1 MKKVIHLIPTL
12 EGGGA
17 ETMLKDYAALT
28 NRSKCEII
36 VIVWSGKKKSYVEN
50 EILETR
56 CKVIFLQE
64 LRYGEKES
72 LSIWERVCRKVGR
85 YIDFRHIVNSEK
97 PDVIHMHLRIGI
109 YPLIIPYKKLGIKYF
124 YTVHNVLNRYF
135 TKKIGL
141 NSKYLDYRVARH
153 LVKKKGLSFI
163 ALHGELN
170 EEIRSYF
177 NTDTVYTVN
186 NGIRMERFVPELY
199 NRDEIR
205 SSLGI
210 DSQDYLVGNVGSFS
224 EQKNHDMILDV
235 FCEVIKR
242 RPDSRLL
249 LVGRGG
255 ERPKVEARI
264 NELNIEDKVII
275 LENRDDIPALMRAM
289 DVFLFPSKWEGFGNV
304 LIEAQCM
311 ELRCVISDRVP
322 DAVRLTNLVVVKSL
336 EDSPS
341 EWAET
346 MLDDTIMG
354 LPVGRLEDYDMR
366 KSVDKLIELYE
377 M

>member
-1 MKKVIHLIPTL
+1 MKKIVHLIPTL

-17 ETMLKDYAALT
+17 ETMIKDYAALT
-28 NRSKCEII
+28 DRSKCEII
-36 VIVWSGKKKSYVEN
+36 VVVWSGKKKSYVEN
-50 EILETR
+50 EILATK

-153 LVKKKGLSFI
+153 LVKKKRLSFI

-177 NTDTVYTVN
+177 NTDAVYTVN

-199 NRDEIR
+199 NREEIR
-205 SSLGI
+205 KTLGI

-224 EQKNHDMILDV
+224 EQKNHEMILDV

-275 LENRDDIPALMRAM
+275 LENRDDIPALMSAM

-311 ELRCVISDRVP
+311 GLRCVISDKVP
-322 DAVRLTNLVVVKSL
+322 DAVRLTDLVVVKPL
-336 EDSPS
+336 ADSPS

-346 MLDDTIMG
+346 ILDDTIKG
-354 LPVGRLEDYDMR
+354 SLVGRLDDYDMR

>member
-1 MKKVIHLIPTL
+1 MMKIVHLIPTL
-12 EGGGA
+12 DAGGA
-17 ETMLKDYAALT
+17 ETMVKDYALLFP
-28 NRSKCEII
+28 KEKYEVKII
-36 VIVWSGKKKSYVEN
+36 TWSGTKGSYN
-50 EILETR
+50 ETALSKAGISIIHLEEIRIKDDIPGTIKR
-56 CKVIFLQE
+56 IIRQIF
-64 LRYGEKES
+64 
-72 LSIWERVCRKVGR
+72 R
-85 YIDFRHIVNSEK
+85 YIDFIKIIREYQ

-109 YPLIIPYKKLGIKYF
+109 YPIIIPYKKLGIKYF

-153 LVKKKGLSFI
+153 LVKKKRLSFI

-210 DSQDYLVGNVGSFS
+210 DSQDYLVGNVASCS
-224 EQKNHDMILDV
+224 EQKNHEMILDV

-275 LENRDDIPALMRAM
+275 LENRDDIPALMSAM
-289 DVFLFPSKWEGFGNV
+289 DVFVFPSKWEGFGNV

-311 ELRCVISDRVP
+311 GLRCIISDRVP
-322 DAVRLTNLVVVKSL
+322 EAVRLTNLVVVRSL
-336 EDSPS
+336 EDNPS

-346 MLDDTIMG
+346 LLDNTILG
-354 LPVGRLEDYDMR
+354 SPIGKLEDYDMR

>member
-1 MKKVIHLIPTL
+1 MMKIVHLIPTL
-12 EGGGA
+12 DAGGA
-17 ETMLKDYAALT
+17 ETMVKDYALLFP
-28 NRSKCEII
+28 KEKYEVKII
-36 VIVWSGKKKSYVEN
+36 TWSGTKGSYN
-50 EILETR
+50 ETALSKAGISIIHLEEIRIKDDIPGTIKR
-56 CKVIFLQE
+56 IIRQIF
-64 LRYGEKES
+64 
-72 LSIWERVCRKVGR
+72 R
-85 YIDFRHIVNSEK
+85 YIDFIKIIREYQ

-109 YPLIIPYKKLGIKYF
+109 YPIIIPYKKLGIKYF
-124 YTVHNVLNRYF
+124 YTVHNVLDRYF

-141 NSKYLDYRVARH
+141 NTKYLDYKVAKYLSGKDRI
-153 LVKKKGLSFI
+153 SFI
-163 ALHGELN
+163 ALHDGLN

-199 NRDEIR
+199 NRNEIR
-205 SSLGI
+205 GALGI
-210 DSQDYLVGNVGSFS
+210 GPQDYLVGNVGSFS

-275 LENRDDIPALMRAM
+275 LENRDDIPALMTAM

-311 ELRCVISDRVP
+311 RLRCIISDRVP
-322 DAVRLTNLVVVKSL
+322 EAVRLTNLVVVRSL
-336 EDSPS
+336 EDNPS

-346 MLDDTIMG
+346 LLDNTILG
-354 LPVGRLEDYDMR
+354 SPIGKLEDYDMR

>member
-1 MKKVIHLIPTL
+1 MKKIIHLIPTL
-12 EGGGA
+12 GYGGA
-17 ETMLKDYAALT
+17 ETMVKDYALLT
-28 NRSKCEII
+28 ERSKCDIII
-36 VIVWSGKKKSYVEN
+36 VVWSGSIDSFVERELSLGN
-50 EILETR
+50 

-64 LRYGEKES
+64 LRFGNIEKIGF
-72 LSIWERVCRKVGR
+72 LHRLFRKIGR
-85 YIDFRHIVNSEK
+85 YIDFRHIVYNEK

-109 YPLIIPYKKLGIKYF
+109 YPIIIPYKKLGIKYF
-124 YTVHNVLNRYF
+124 YTVHNVLDRYF
-135 TKKIGL
+135 TKKIGI
-141 NSKYLDYRVARH
+141 NSKYLDYRVAKYLSWKNRI
-153 LVKKKGLSFI
+153 SFI
-163 ALHGELN
+163 ALHDGLN

-199 NRDEIR
+199 NRNDIR
-205 SSLGI
+205 GALGI
-210 DSQDYLVGNVGSFS
+210 RPQDYLVGNVGSFS

-242 RPDSRLL
+242 RPDSKLL
-249 LVGRGG
+249 LVGRGV
-255 ERPKVEARI
+255 ERPKIEARMKT
-264 NELNIEDKVII
+264 LNIEDKVII
-275 LENRDDIPALMRAM
+275 LENRDDVPALMSAM

-311 ELRCVISDRVP
+311 GLRCIISDRVP
-322 DAVRLTNLVVVKSL
+322 EAVRLTNLVVVRSL
-336 EDSPS
+336 EDNPS

-346 MLDDTIMG
+346 LLDNTILG
-354 LPVGRLEDYDMR
+354 SPIGKLEDYDMR

>member
-1 MKKVIHLIPTL
+1 MMKIVHLIPTL
-12 EGGGA
+12 DAGGA
-17 ETMLKDYAALT
+17 ETMVKDYALLFP
-28 NRSKCEII
+28 KEKYEVKII
-36 VIVWSGKKKSYVEN
+36 TWSGTKGSYNETALSKAGISIIHLEEIRIKDDIPGTIKK
-50 EILETR
+50 IIR
-56 CKVIFLQE
+56 QIF
-64 LRYGEKES
+64 
-72 LSIWERVCRKVGR
+72 R
-85 YIDFRHIVNSEK
+85 YIDFIKIIREYQ
-97 PDVIHMHLRIGI
+97 PDVVHMHLRIGI
-109 YPLIIPYKKLGIKYF
+109 YPIIIPYKKLGIKYF
-124 YTVHNVLNRYF
+124 YTVHNVLDRYF

-141 NSKYLDYRVARH
+141 NTKYLDYKVAKYLSGKDRI
-153 LVKKKGLSFI
+153 SFI
-163 ALHGELN
+163 ALHDGLN

-177 NTDTVYTVN
+177 NTDAVYTVN

-210 DSQDYLVGNVGSFS
+210 DSRDYLVGNVASFS
-224 EQKNHDMILDV
+224 EQKNHEMILDV

-264 NELNIEDKVII
+264 NELNIEGKVII
-275 LENRDDIPALMRAM
+275 LENRDDIPALMSAM

-311 ELRCVISDRVP
+311 GLRCVISDKVP
-322 DAVRLTNLVVVKSL
+322 DAVRLTNLVVVKPL

-346 MLDDTIMG
+346 MLDDTIKG
-354 LPVGRLEDYDMR
+354 SPVGRLDDYDMR

>member
-1 MKKVIHLIPTL
+1 MI
-12 EGGGA
+12 
-17 ETMLKDYAALT
+17 KDYAALT
-28 NRSKCEII
+28 DRNTCEII
-36 VIVWSGKKKSYVEN
+36 VVVWSGKKKSYVEN
-50 EILETR
+50 EILATK

-64 LRYGEKES
+64 LRYGEKEN
-72 LSIWERVCRKVGR
+72 LIIWNRICRKVGR
-85 YIDFRHIVNSEK
+85 YIDFRHIVKGEK

-109 YPLIIPYKKLGIKYF
+109 YPIIIPYKKLGIKYF
-124 YTVHNVLNRYF
+124 YTVHNVLDRYF

-141 NSKYLDYRVARH
+141 NSKYLDYRVAKYLSGKDRI
-153 LVKKKGLSFI
+153 SFI
-163 ALHGELN
+163 ALHDGLN

-186 NGIRMERFVPELY
+186 NGIRMERFAPELY

-210 DSQDYLVGNVGSFS
+210 DSQDYLVGNVASFS
-224 EQKNHDMILDV
+224 EQKNHEMILDV

>member
-1 MKKVIHLIPTL
+1 MMKIVHLIPTL
-12 EGGGA
+12 DAGGA
-17 ETMLKDYAALT
+17 ETMVKDYALLFP
-28 NRSKCEII
+28 KEKYEVKII
-36 VIVWSGKKKSYVEN
+36 TWSGTKGSYNETALSKAGISIIHLEEIRIKDDIPGTIKK
-50 EILETR
+50 IIR
-56 CKVIFLQE
+56 QIF
-64 LRYGEKES
+64 
-72 LSIWERVCRKVGR
+72 R
-85 YIDFRHIVNSEK
+85 YIDFIKIIREYQ

-109 YPLIIPYKKLGIKYF
+109 YPIIIPYKKLGIKYF
-124 YTVHNVLNRYF
+124 YTVHNVLDRYF

-141 NSKYLDYRVARH
+141 NTKYLDYKVAKYLSGKDRI
-153 LVKKKGLSFI
+153 SFI
-163 ALHGELN
+163 ALHDGLN

-199 NRDEIR
+199 NRNEIR
-205 SSLGI
+205 GALGI
-210 DSQDYLVGNVGSFS
+210 GPQDYLVGNVGSFS

-275 LENRDDIPALMRAM
+275 LENRDDIPALMSAM
-289 DVFLFPSKWEGFGNV
+289 DVFVFPSKWEGFGNV

-311 ELRCVISDRVP
+311 GLRCIISDRVP
-322 DAVRLTNLVVVKSL
+322 EAVRLTNLVVVRSL
-336 EDSPS
+336 EDNPS

-346 MLDDTIMG
+346 LLDNTILG
-354 LPVGRLEDYDMR
+354 SPIGKLEDYDMR

>member
-1 MKKVIHLIPTL
+1 MMKIVHLIPTL
-12 EGGGA
+12 DAGGA
-17 ETMLKDYAALT
+17 ETMVKDYALLFP
-28 NRSKCEII
+28 KEKYEVKII
-36 VIVWSGKKKSYVEN
+36 TWSGTKGSYN
-50 EILETR
+50 ETALSKAGISIIHLEEIRIKDDIPGTIKR
-56 CKVIFLQE
+56 IIRQIF
-64 LRYGEKES
+64 
-72 LSIWERVCRKVGR
+72 R
-85 YIDFRHIVNSEK
+85 YIDFIKIIREYQ

-109 YPLIIPYKKLGIKYF
+109 YPIIIPYKKLGIKYF
-124 YTVHNVLNRYF
+124 YTVHNVLDRYF

-141 NSKYLDYRVARH
+141 NTKYLDYKVAKYLSGKDRI
-153 LVKKKGLSFI
+153 SFI
-163 ALHGELN
+163 ALHDGLN

-199 NRDEIR
+199 NRNEIR
-205 SSLGI
+205 GALGI
-210 DSQDYLVGNVGSFS
+210 GPQDYLVGNVGSFS

-275 LENRDDIPALMRAM
+275 LENRDDIPALMTAM

-311 ELRCVISDRVP
+311 RLRCIISDRVP
-322 DAVRLTNLVVVKSL
+322 EAVRLTNLVVVRSL

-346 MLDDTIMG
+346 LLDNTILG
-354 LPVGRLEDYDMR
+354 SPIGKLEDYDMR

>member
-153 LVKKKGLSFI
+153 LVKKKRLSFI

-177 NTDTVYTVN
+177 NTDAVYTVN
-186 NGIRMERFVPELY
+186 NGIRMERFAPELY

-210 DSQDYLVGNVGSFS
+210 DSQDYLVGNVASFS
-224 EQKNHDMILDV
+224 EQKNHEMILDV

-311 ELRCVISDRVP
+311 GLRCVISDKVP
-322 DAVRLTNLVVVKSL
+322 DAVRLTNLVVVKPL

-346 MLDDTIMG
+346 MLDDTIKG
-354 LPVGRLEDYDMR
+354 SPVGRLDDYDMR

>member
-1 MKKVIHLIPTL
+1 MMKIVYLIPTL
-12 EGGGA
+12 DAGGA
-17 ETMLKDYAALT
+17 ETMVKDYALLFP
-28 NRSKCEII
+28 KEKYEVKII
-36 VIVWSGKKKSYVEN
+36 TWSGTKGSYN
-50 EILETR
+50 ETALSKAGISIIHLEEIRIKDDIPGTIKR
-56 CKVIFLQE
+56 IIRQIF
-64 LRYGEKES
+64 
-72 LSIWERVCRKVGR
+72 R
-85 YIDFRHIVNSEK
+85 YIDFIKIIREYQ

-170 EEIRSYF
+170 EEIRSNF
-177 NTDTVYTVN
+177 NTDAVYTVN
-186 NGIRMERFVPELY
+186 NGIRMERFAPELY

-210 DSQDYLVGNVGSFS
+210 DSQDYLVGNVASFS
-224 EQKNHDMILDV
+224 EQKNHEMILDV

-275 LENRDDIPALMRAM
+275 LENRDDIPALMTAM
-289 DVFLFPSKWEGFGNV
+289 DVLLFPSKWEGFGNV

-311 ELRCVISDRVP
+311 RLRCIISDRVP
-322 DAVRLTNLVVVKSL
+322 EAVRLTNLVVVRSL

-346 MLDDTIMG
+346 LLDNTILG
-354 LPVGRLEDYDMR
+354 SPIGKLEDYDMR

>member
-1 MKKVIHLIPTL
+1 MKKIVHLIPTL

-17 ETMLKDYAALT
+17 ETMIKDYASLT
-28 NRSKCEII
+28 DRSKCEII
-36 VIVWSGKKKSYVEN
+36 VVVWSGKKKSYVEN
-50 EILETR
+50 EILATK

-72 LSIWERVCRKVGR
+72 LSIRERVCRKVGR

-153 LVKKKGLSFI
+153 LVKKKRLSFI

-205 SSLGI
+205 SSLGV
-210 DSQDYLVGNVGSFS
+210 DSQDYLVGNVASFS
-224 EQKNHDMILDV
+224 EQKNHEMILDV
-235 FCEVIKR
+235 FCEVIKL

-311 ELRCVISDRVP
+311 GLRCVISDRVP

-341 EWAET
+341 DWAET

-354 LPVGRLEDYDMR
+354 SPVGRLEDYDMR

>member
-153 LVKKKGLSFI
+153 LVKKKRLSFI

-186 NGIRMERFVPELY
+186 NGIRMERFAPELY

-210 DSQDYLVGNVGSFS
+210 DSQDYLVGNVASFS
-224 EQKNHDMILDV
+224 EQKNHEMILDV

>member
-1 MKKVIHLIPTL
+1 MMKIVHLIPTL
-12 EGGGA
+12 DAGGA
-17 ETMLKDYAALT
+17 ETMVKDYALLFP
-28 NRSKCEII
+28 KEKYEVKII
-36 VIVWSGKKKSYVEN
+36 TWSGTKGSYN
-50 EILETR
+50 ETALSKAGISIIHLEEIRIKDDIPGTIKR
-56 CKVIFLQE
+56 IIRQIF
-64 LRYGEKES
+64 
-72 LSIWERVCRKVGR
+72 R
-85 YIDFRHIVNSEK
+85 YIDFIKIIREYQ

-109 YPLIIPYKKLGIKYF
+109 YPIIIPYKKLGIKYF
-124 YTVHNVLNRYF
+124 YTVHNVLDRYF

-141 NSKYLDYRVARH
+141 NTKYLDYKVAKYLSEKDRI
-153 LVKKKGLSFI
+153 SFI
-163 ALHGELN
+163 ALHDGLN

-199 NRDEIR
+199 NRNEIR
-205 SSLGI
+205 GALGI
-210 DSQDYLVGNVGSFS
+210 GPQDYLVGNVGSFS

-275 LENRDDIPALMRAM
+275 LENRDDIPALMSAM
-289 DVFLFPSKWEGFGNV
+289 DVFVFPSKWEGFGNV

-311 ELRCVISDRVP
+311 GLRCIISDRVP
-322 DAVRLTNLVVVKSL
+322 EAVRLTNLVVVRSL
-336 EDSPS
+336 EDNPS

-346 MLDDTIMG
+346 LLDNTILG
-354 LPVGRLEDYDMR
+354 SPIGKLEDYDMR

>member
-1 MKKVIHLIPTL
+1 
-12 EGGGA
+12 
-17 ETMLKDYAALT
+17 
-28 NRSKCEII
+28 
-36 VIVWSGKKKSYVEN
+36 
-50 EILETR
+50 
-56 CKVIFLQE
+56 
-64 LRYGEKES
+64 
-72 LSIWERVCRKVGR
+72 
-85 YIDFRHIVNSEK
+85 
-97 PDVIHMHLRIGI
+97 
-109 YPLIIPYKKLGIKYF
+109 
-124 YTVHNVLNRYF
+124 
-135 TKKIGL
+135 
-141 NSKYLDYRVARH
+141 
-153 LVKKKGLSFI
+153 
-163 ALHGELN
+163 
-170 EEIRSYF
+170 
-177 NTDTVYTVN
+177 
-186 NGIRMERFVPELY
+186 MERFVPELY

-210 DSQDYLVGNVGSFS
+210 DSQDYLVGNVGSVS

-275 LENRDDIPALMRAM
+275 LENRDDIPALMTAM

-311 ELRCVISDRVP
+311 RLRCIISDRVP
-322 DAVRLTNLVVVKSL
+322 EAVRLTNLVVVRSL
-336 EDSPS
+336 EDKPS

-346 MLDDTIMG
+346 LVDNTILG
-354 LPVGRLEDYDMR
+354 SPIGKLEDYDMR

>member
-1 MKKVIHLIPTL
+1 M
-12 EGGGA
+12 
-17 ETMLKDYAALT
+17 
-28 NRSKCEII
+28 
-36 VIVWSGKKKSYVEN
+36 
-50 EILETR
+50 
-56 CKVIFLQE
+56 
-64 LRYGEKES
+64 
-72 LSIWERVCRKVGR
+72 
-85 YIDFRHIVNSEK
+85 
-97 PDVIHMHLRIGI
+97 
-109 YPLIIPYKKLGIKYF
+109 
-124 YTVHNVLNRYF
+124 
-135 TKKIGL
+135 
-141 NSKYLDYRVARH
+141 
-153 LVKKKGLSFI
+153 
-163 ALHGELN
+163 
-170 EEIRSYF
+170 
-177 NTDTVYTVN
+177 
-186 NGIRMERFVPELY
+186 
-199 NRDEIR
+199 
-205 SSLGI
+205 
-210 DSQDYLVGNVGSFS
+210 
-224 EQKNHDMILDV
+224 
-235 FCEVIKR
+235 
-242 RPDSRLL
+242 
-249 LVGRGG
+249 
-255 ERPKVEARI
+255 VEARI

>member
-1 MKKVIHLIPTL
+1 MMKIVHLIPTL
-12 EGGGA
+12 DAGGA
-17 ETMLKDYAALT
+17 ETMVKDYALLFP
-28 NRSKCEII
+28 KEKYEVKII
-36 VIVWSGKKKSYVEN
+36 TWSGTKGSYN
-50 EILETR
+50 ETALSKAGISIIHLEEIRIKDDIPGTIKR
-56 CKVIFLQE
+56 IIRQIF
-64 LRYGEKES
+64 
-72 LSIWERVCRKVGR
+72 R
-85 YIDFRHIVNSEK
+85 YIDFIKIIREYQ

-109 YPLIIPYKKLGIKYF
+109 YPIIIPYKKLGIKYF
-124 YTVHNVLNRYF
+124 YTVHNVLDRYF

-141 NSKYLDYRVARH
+141 NTKYLDYKVAKYLSGKDRI
-153 LVKKKGLSFI
+153 SFI
-163 ALHGELN
+163 ALHDGLN

-177 NTDTVYTVN
+177 NTDAVYTVN

-199 NRDEIR
+199 NRNEIR
-205 SSLGI
+205 GALGI
-210 DSQDYLVGNVGSFS
+210 GPQDYLVGNVGSFS

-275 LENRDDIPALMRAM
+275 LENRDDIPALMSAM
-289 DVFLFPSKWEGFGNV
+289 DVFVFPSKWEGFGNV

-311 ELRCVISDRVP
+311 GLRCIISDRVP
-322 DAVRLTNLVVVKSL
+322 EAVRLTNLVVVRSL
-336 EDSPS
+336 EDNPS

-346 MLDDTIMG
+346 LLDNTILG
-354 LPVGRLEDYDMR
+354 SPIGKLEDYDMR

>member
-1 MKKVIHLIPTL
+1 MMKIVHLIPTL
-12 EGGGA
+12 DAGGA
-17 ETMLKDYAALT
+17 ETMVKDYALLFP
-28 NRSKCEII
+28 KEKYEVKII
-36 VIVWSGKKKSYVEN
+36 TWSGTKGSYN
-50 EILETR
+50 ETALSKAGISIIHLEEIRIKDDIPGTIKR
-56 CKVIFLQE
+56 IIRQIF
-64 LRYGEKES
+64 
-72 LSIWERVCRKVGR
+72 R
-85 YIDFRHIVNSEK
+85 YIDFIKIIREYQ

-109 YPLIIPYKKLGIKYF
+109 YPIIIPYKKLGIKYF
-124 YTVHNVLNRYF
+124 YTVHNVLDRYF

-141 NSKYLDYRVARH
+141 NTKYLDYKVAKYLSGKDRI
-153 LVKKKGLSFI
+153 SFI
-163 ALHGELN
+163 ALHDGLN

-199 NRDEIR
+199 NRNEIR
-205 SSLGI
+205 GALGI
-210 DSQDYLVGNVGSFS
+210 GPQDYLVGNVGSFS

-275 LENRDDIPALMRAM
+275 LENRDDIPALMTAM

-311 ELRCVISDRVP
+311 GLRCIISDRVP
-322 DAVRLTNLVVVKSL
+322 EAVRLTNLVVVRSL

-346 MLDDTIMG
+346 LLDNTILG
-354 LPVGRLEDYDMR
+354 SPIGKLEDYDMR

>member
-1 MKKVIHLIPTL
+1 M
-12 EGGGA
+12 A
-17 ETMLKDYAALT
+17 
-28 NRSKCEII
+28 
-36 VIVWSGKKKSYVEN
+36 
-50 EILETR
+50 
-56 CKVIFLQE
+56 
-64 LRYGEKES
+64 
-72 LSIWERVCRKVGR
+72 
-85 YIDFRHIVNSEK
+85 
-97 PDVIHMHLRIGI
+97 
-109 YPLIIPYKKLGIKYF
+109 
-124 YTVHNVLNRYF
+124 
-135 TKKIGL
+135 
-141 NSKYLDYRVARH
+141 KYLS
-153 LVKKKGLSFI
+153 VKGRISFI
-163 ALHGELN
+163 ALHDGLN

-177 NTDTVYTVN
+177 NTDAVYTVN

-199 NRDEIR
+199 NRNEIR
-205 SSLGI
+205 GALGI
-210 DSQDYLVGNVGSFS
+210 GPQDYLVGNVGSFS

-242 RPDSRLL
+242 RPDSKLL
-249 LVGRGG
+249 LVGRGV

-275 LENRDDIPALMRAM
+275 LENRDDIPALMTAM

-311 ELRCVISDRVP
+311 GLRCIISDRVP
-322 DAVRLTNLVVVKSL
+322 EAVRLTNLVVVRSL

-346 MLDDTIMG
+346 LLDNTILG
-354 LPVGRLEDYDMR
+354 SPVGKLEDYDMR

>member
-1 MKKVIHLIPTL
+1 MMKIVHLIPTL
-12 EGGGA
+12 DAGGA
-17 ETMLKDYAALT
+17 ETMVKDYALLFP
-28 NRSKCEII
+28 KEKYEVKII
-36 VIVWSGKKKSYVEN
+36 TWSGTKGSYN
-50 EILETR
+50 ETALSKAGISIIHLEEIRIKDDIPGTIKR
-56 CKVIFLQE
+56 IIRQIF
-64 LRYGEKES
+64 
-72 LSIWERVCRKVGR
+72 R
-85 YIDFRHIVNSEK
+85 YIDFIKIIREYQ

-109 YPLIIPYKKLGIKYF
+109 YPLVIPYKKLGIKYF

-153 LVKKKGLSFI
+153 LVKKKRISFI

-177 NTDTVYTVN
+177 NTDAVYTVN

-210 DSQDYLVGNVGSFS
+210 DSRDYLVGNVASFS
-224 EQKNHDMILDV
+224 EQKNHEMILDV

-242 RPDSRLL
+242 RPDSSLL

-264 NELNIEDKVII
+264 NELNIEGKVII
-275 LENRDDIPALMRAM
+275 LENRDDIPALMSAM

-311 ELRCVISDRVP
+311 GLRCVISDKVP
-322 DAVRLTNLVVVKSL
+322 DAVRLTNLVVVKPL

-346 MLDDTIMG
+346 MLDDTIKG
-354 LPVGRLEDYDMR
+354 SPVGRLDDYDMR

>member
-1 MKKVIHLIPTL
+1 MMKIVHLIPTL
-12 EGGGA
+12 DAGGA
-17 ETMLKDYAALT
+17 ETMVKDYALLFP
-28 NRSKCEII
+28 KEKYEVKII
-36 VIVWSGKKKSYVEN
+36 TWSGTKGSYN
-50 EILETR
+50 ETALSKAGISIIHLEEIRIKDDIPGTIKR
-56 CKVIFLQE
+56 IIRQIF
-64 LRYGEKES
+64 
-72 LSIWERVCRKVGR
+72 R
-85 YIDFRHIVNSEK
+85 YIDFIKIIREYQ

-135 TKKIGL
+135 TKKTGF
-141 NSKYLDYRVARH
+141 NTKYLDYRVARH

-177 NTDTVYTVN
+177 NTDAVYTVN

-199 NRDEIR
+199 NRNEIR
-205 SSLGI
+205 GALGI
-210 DSQDYLVGNVGSFS
+210 RPQDYLVGNVGSFS

-242 RPDSRLL
+242 RPDSKLL
-249 LVGRGG
+249 LVGRGV
-255 ERPKVEARI
+255 ERHKIEARI
-264 NELNIEDKVII
+264 KTLNIEDKVMI
-275 LENRDDIPALMRAM
+275 LENRDDVPALMSAM

-311 ELRCVISDRVP
+311 GLRCIISDRVP
-322 DAVRLTNLVVVKSL
+322 EAVRLTNLVVVRSL

-346 MLDDTIMG
+346 LLDNTILG
-354 LPVGRLEDYDMR
+354 SPIGKLEDYDMR
-366 KSVDKLIELYE
+366 KSVEKLIELYE

>member
-1 MKKVIHLIPTL
+1 MMKIVHLIPTL
-12 EGGGA
+12 DAGGA
-17 ETMLKDYAALT
+17 ETMVKDYALLLP
-28 NRSKCEII
+28 KEKYDVII
-36 VIVWSGKKKSYVEN
+36 ITWSGAKDSYN
-50 EILETR
+50 ETALSEAGISIIHLEEVR
-56 CKVIFLQE
+56 IVDDNPGAIKRIIRQLF
-64 LRYGEKES
+64 
-72 LSIWERVCRKVGR
+72 R
-85 YIDFRHIVNSEK
+85 YIDCVKIVREHQ
-97 PDVIHMHLRIGI
+97 PDIIHMHLRIGI

-153 LVKKKGLSFI
+153 LVKKKRLSFI

-170 EEIRSYF
+170 EKIRSYF
-177 NTDTVYTVN
+177 NTDAVYTVN
-186 NGIRMERFVPELY
+186 NGIRMERFAPELY

-210 DSQDYLVGNVGSFS
+210 DSQDYLVGNVASFS
-224 EQKNHDMILDV
+224 EQKNHEMILDV

-255 ERPKVEARI
+255 ERPKIEARI

-275 LENRDDIPALMRAM
+275 LENRDDIPALMSAM
-289 DVFLFPSKWEGFGNV
+289 DVFVFPSKWEGFGNV

-311 ELRCVISDRVP
+311 GLRCIISDRVP
-322 DAVRLTNLVVVKSL
+322 EAVRLTNLVVVRSL

-346 MLDDTIMG
+346 LLDNTILG
-354 LPVGRLEDYDMR
+354 SPIGKLEDYDMR

>member
-1 MKKVIHLIPTL
+1 MKKIIHLIPTL

-17 ETMLKDYAALT
+17 ETMIKDYAALT
-28 NRSKCEII
+28 DRSKCEII
-36 VIVWSGKKKSYVEN
+36 VVVWSGKKKSYVEN
-50 EILETR
+50 EILATK

-64 LRYGEKES
+64 LRYEEKEN
-72 LSIWERVCRKVGR
+72 LIIWNRICRKVGR
-85 YIDFRHIVNSEK
+85 YIDFRHIVQGEK

-109 YPLIIPYKKLGIKYF
+109 YPIIIPYKKLGIKYF
-124 YTVHNVLNRYF
+124 YTVHNVLDRYF

-141 NSKYLDYRVARH
+141 NSKYLDYRVAKYLSGKDRI
-153 LVKKKGLSFI
+153 SFI
-163 ALHGELN
+163 ALHDGLN

-177 NTDTVYTVN
+177 NTDAVYTVN

-199 NRDEIR
+199 NRNEIR
-205 SSLGI
+205 GALGVRP
-210 DSQDYLVGNVGSFS
+210 QDYLVGNVGSFS

-235 FCEVIKR
+235 FCEVTKR
-242 RPDSRLL
+242 RPDSKLL
-249 LVGRGG
+249 LVGRGV
-255 ERPKVEARI
+255 ERPKIEARI
-264 NELNIEDKVII
+264 KTLNIEDKVII
-275 LENRDDIPALMRAM
+275 LENRDDVPALMSAM

-311 ELRCVISDRVP
+311 GLRCIISDRVP
-322 DAVRLTNLVVVKSL
+322 EAVRLTNLVVVRSL
-336 EDSPS
+336 EDNPS

-346 MLDDTIMG
+346 LLDNTILG
-354 LPVGRLEDYDMR
+354 SPIGKLEDYDMR

>member
-1 MKKVIHLIPTL
+1 MV
-12 EGGGA
+12 
-17 ETMLKDYAALT
+17 KDYALLFP
-28 NRSKCEII
+28 KEKYEVKII
-36 VIVWSGKKKSYVEN
+36 TWSGTKGSYN
-50 EILETR
+50 ETALSKAGISIIHLEEIRIKDDIPGTIKR
-56 CKVIFLQE
+56 IIRQIF
-64 LRYGEKES
+64 
-72 LSIWERVCRKVGR
+72 R
-85 YIDFRHIVNSEK
+85 YIDFIKNIREYQ

-109 YPLIIPYKKLGIKYF
+109 YPIIIPYKKLGIKYF
-124 YTVHNVLNRYF
+124 YTVHNVLDRYF

-141 NSKYLDYRVARH
+141 NTKYLDYKVAKYLSGKDRI
-153 LVKKKGLSFI
+153 SFI
-163 ALHGELN
+163 ALHDGLN

-199 NRDEIR
+199 NRNEIR
-205 SSLGI
+205 GALGI
-210 DSQDYLVGNVGSFS
+210 GPQDYLVGNVGSFS

-275 LENRDDIPALMRAM
+275 LENRDDIPALMTAM

-311 ELRCVISDRVP
+311 RLRCIISDRVP
-322 DAVRLTNLVVVKSL
+322 EAVRLTNLVVVRSL

-346 MLDDTIMG
+346 LLDNTILG
-354 LPVGRLEDYDMR
+354 SPIGKLEDYDMR

>member
-1 MKKVIHLIPTL
+1 MMKIVYLIPTL
-12 EGGGA
+12 DAGGA
-17 ETMLKDYAALT
+17 ETMVKDYALLFP
-28 NRSKCEII
+28 KEKYEVKII
-36 VIVWSGKKKSYVEN
+36 TWSGTKGSYN
-50 EILETR
+50 ETALSKAGISIIHLEEIRIKDDIPGTIKR
-56 CKVIFLQE
+56 IIRQIF
-64 LRYGEKES
+64 
-72 LSIWERVCRKVGR
+72 R
-85 YIDFRHIVNSEK
+85 YIDFIKIIREYQ

-199 NRDEIR
+199 NRNEIR
-205 SSLGI
+205 GALGI
-210 DSQDYLVGNVGSFS
+210 GPQDYLVGNVGSFS

-255 ERPKVEARI
+255 ERPKIEARI

-275 LENRDDIPALMRAM
+275 LENRDDIPALMTAM

-311 ELRCVISDRVP
+311 RLRCIISDRVP
-322 DAVRLTNLVVVKSL
+322 EAVRLTNLVVVRSL

-346 MLDDTIMG
+346 LLDNTILG
-354 LPVGRLEDYDMR
+354 SPIGKLEDYDMR

>member
-1 MKKVIHLIPTL
+1 MMKIVHLIPTL
-12 EGGGA
+12 DAGGA
-17 ETMLKDYAALT
+17 ETMVKDYALLFP
-28 NRSKCEII
+28 KEKYEVKII
-36 VIVWSGKKKSYVEN
+36 TWSGTKGSYN
-50 EILETR
+50 ETALSKAGISIIHLEEIRIKDDIPGTIKR
-56 CKVIFLQE
+56 IIRQIF
-64 LRYGEKES
+64 
-72 LSIWERVCRKVGR
+72 R
-85 YIDFRHIVNSEK
+85 YIDFIKIIREYQ

-109 YPLIIPYKKLGIKYF
+109 YPIIIPYKKLGIKYF
-124 YTVHNVLNRYF
+124 YTVHNVLDRYF

-141 NSKYLDYRVARH
+141 NTKYLDYKVAKYLSGKDRI
-153 LVKKKGLSFI
+153 SFI
-163 ALHGELN
+163 ALHDGLN

-177 NTDTVYTVN
+177 NTDSVYTVN

-199 NRDEIR
+199 NRNEIR
-205 SSLGI
+205 GALGI
-210 DSQDYLVGNVGSFS
+210 GPQDYLVGNVGSFS

-275 LENRDDIPALMRAM
+275 LENRDDIPALMTAM

-311 ELRCVISDRVP
+311 RLRCIISDRVP
-322 DAVRLTNLVVVKSL
+322 EAVRLTNLVVVRSL

-346 MLDDTIMG
+346 LLDNTILG
-354 LPVGRLEDYDMR
+354 SPIGKLEDYDMR

>member
-1 MKKVIHLIPTL
+1 MMKIVHLIPTL
-12 EGGGA
+12 DAGGA
-17 ETMLKDYAALT
+17 ETMVKDYALLFP
-28 NRSKCEII
+28 KEKYEVKII
-36 VIVWSGKKKSYVEN
+36 TWSGTKGSYNETALSKAGISIIHLEEIRIKDDIPGTIKK
-50 EILETR
+50 IIR
-56 CKVIFLQE
+56 QIF
-64 LRYGEKES
+64 
-72 LSIWERVCRKVGR
+72 R
-85 YIDFRHIVNSEK
+85 YIDFIKIIREYQ

-109 YPLIIPYKKLGIKYF
+109 YPIIIPYKKLGIKYF
-124 YTVHNVLNRYF
+124 YTVHNVLDRYF

-141 NSKYLDYRVARH
+141 NTKYLDYKVAKYLSGKDRI
-153 LVKKKGLSFI
+153 SFI
-163 ALHGELN
+163 ALHDGLN

-199 NRDEIR
+199 NRNEIR
-205 SSLGI
+205 GALGI
-210 DSQDYLVGNVGSFS
+210 GPQDYLVGNVGSFS

-275 LENRDDIPALMRAM
+275 LENRDDIPALMSAM
-289 DVFLFPSKWEGFGNV
+289 DVFVFPSKWEGFGNV

-311 ELRCVISDRVP
+311 GLRCIISDRVP
-322 DAVRLTNLVVVKSL
+322 EAVRLTNLVVVRSL
-336 EDSPS
+336 EDNPS

-346 MLDDTIMG
+346 LLDNTILG
-354 LPVGRLEDYDMR
+354 SPIGKLEDHDMR